1 MAINVIA
8 RRQHVQRIIARD
20 PWAITAYRPGRT
32 PDSSETSW
40 EFTGTIKASGAR
52 GAPLEA
58 LPSVSLQGEGM
69 IARYG
74 WVLLAPYDTPVL
86 KERDTITAV
95 QTSSGNTRYFEV
107 VYCGRYTEKLEVI
120 LDERQ

>member
-1 MAINVIA
+1 MAINVVA
-8 RRQHVQRIIARD
+8 RRQHTQRVINRD
-20 PWAITAYRPGRT
+20 PWTVIAYRPGRT
-32 PDSSETSW
+32 PDSVETSW
-40 EFTGTIKASGAR
+40 EFTGTIRASGAR

-58 LPSVSLQGEGM
+58 LPYAHMQGEGP

-74 WVLLAPYDTPVL
+74 WVLLAPYNTPVL

-95 QTSSGNTRYFEV
+95 QTSSSITRHFEV
-107 VYCGRYTEKLEVI
+107 VYCGQYAEKLEVI